1 MTSNP
6 SIAFEALADPTRRAI
21 LKVLANHGESSAGR
35 IATEV
40 DHVGRTGISSHLRI
54 LRGSGLVTE
63 RGQGR
68 YRLYSLEPSAADEV
82 VDFLTMLYRGSLA
95 DLKRLVEAS
104 TAPPVGGGD
113 GKPGPH

>member
-1 MTSNP
+1 MASN
-6 SIAFEALADPTRRAI
+6 SSVAFEALADPTRRAI
-21 LKVLANHGESSAGR
+21 LRVLADHGESSAGR
-35 IATEV
+35 IAAEV

-63 RGQGR
+63 RRLGR

-95 DLKRLVEAS
+95 DLKRRVEAS
-104 TAPPVGGGD
+104 MGPQAAGGD
-113 GKPGPH
+113 G